1 MAACTYM
8 SSSAALAAEEFRA
21 VSHAKWEAERGEAGS
36 CTATVMINTGSAAIR
51 KLEQKGREH
60 QQLRQYS
67 AASSCYRQSLMMA
80 REMGHLPGESTAMAS
95 LRRLRRVLVRAAAVA
110 HSPAQAVEYSS
121 TALDAARLVEDR
133 VGEKAA
139 LSTLAEL
146 YGKLGQFDAAIQHM
160 ERALAIAEED
170 GGGVGGDVASGAP
183 KLRRA
188 LHLLCLGA
196 ERAQEEEA
204 ADRAFRALISTKP
217 RAIEVAAAAAAVP
230 ELEPEPE
237 LRAHPPSDPG
247 PARSAAVT
255 QRARAWEALESPG
268 RDHHAHALIKGRR
281 AWLTTPSTQ
290 QQQQQ
295 QQQQVQLHSPRSHRS
310 DDGGD
315 VAADVRR
322 PRPPAPPAL
331 DNSSSSSVFGSSS
344 TRGPPSS
351 LSSPSAPGTP
361 LSLSASS
368 ASPSG
373 HSQQHSAHESLES
386 MLEEKRTLASRWH
399 PPMVLPAFY
408 WSSHYYHSLALLC
421 ADNTNSNS
429 KSGNGGGDADVG
441 VELTQYSHSQ
451 YKQALSEEGAAL
463 RRKLE
468 RSAAKAIK
476 AAAADGS
483 GSSSS
488 SSSSSGRKEGLSTAA
503 LARRARKAGIATERI
518 DAALQLSS
526 SSSASSSG
534 SDGGSAIG
542 VVGAGATA
550 SSTGS
555 IVVSSASANAAL
567 IDLLVEQHVGQADAF
582 MAKYFNQ

>member
-281 AWLTTPSTQ
+281 AWLTTPST

>member
-1 MAACTYM
+1 
-8 SSSAALAAEEFRA
+8 
-21 VSHAKWEAERGEAGS
+21 
-36 CTATVMINTGSAAIR
+36 MINTGSAAIR

-295 QQQQVQLHSPRSHRS
+295 QQQVQLHSPRSHRS

-488 SSSSSGRKEGLSTAA
+488 SSSSSSSGRKEGLSTAA